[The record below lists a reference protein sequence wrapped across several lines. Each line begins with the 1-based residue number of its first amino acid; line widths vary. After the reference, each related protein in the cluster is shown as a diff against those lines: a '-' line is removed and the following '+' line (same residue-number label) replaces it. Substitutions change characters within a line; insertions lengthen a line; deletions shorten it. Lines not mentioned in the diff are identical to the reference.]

1 MKAIFYITD
10 RMKDIIITA
19 GGKNI
24 TPSEIENQLKF
35 SPYITDAV
43 VIGDRRAYLTALI
56 MIDHENV
63 EKFAQDNSIPFS
75 NYMSL
80 CRRPEILDLIED
92 EIAKVNAKFARV
104 EQRAQIPPDRAEAH
118 RRGRGT
124 DPDDEAQAQAG
135 EREIPRPDRSDV
147 CAGSGVA
154 SSAVTAVEGRF
165 AASRVT
171 GRESTNRRAR
181 ALCAAFNPLK

>member
-1 MKAIFYITD
+1 MRSPSVFMGYLNQPEKTAETLRDGWLHTGDVGRIDNEGYFYITD

-63 EKFAQDNSIPFS
+63 EKFAQDQSIPFS

-80 CRRPEILDLIED
+80 CRRPEILELIEG
-92 EIAKVNAKFARV
+92 EIARVNAKFARV
-104 EQRAQIPPDRAEAH
+104 EQVRKFRLIEQKLTAE
-118 RRGRGT
+118 
-124 DPDDEAQAQAG
+124 DEELTPTMKLKRKLVNEKYRDLIESMYA
-135 EREIPRPDRSDV
+135 RE
-147 CAGSGVA
+147 
-154 SSAVTAVEGRF
+154 
-165 AASRVT
+165 AA
-171 GRESTNRRAR
+171 
-181 ALCAAFNPLK
+181 